1 MTAGAGCAWTASSNN
16 PWITVTSGSSGSG
29 AGTVG
34 YSVASNSG
42 SARTGTITIAG
53 QTFTVS
59 QQTPPVSSNNYWIP
73 VATHSGGQLGSQWR
87 TDIGLNCAGAS
98 AASATLTFSH
108 PAGASSIVRTINIAA
123 GQQVVLRDVVGQT
136 FGVATGKGPIQIG
149 STQPLVVTSRT
160 FNDTPQ
166 GTFGQDYDGFSA
178 AGGLTAGES
187 AVIGQLAQKD
197 PYRSSIGITNMGT
210 INAVIGVTLCDGNGT
225 ALTTFDVTVA
235 PGAFWQE
242 ESFKIRIARNDLD
255 TCYAKITV
263 KSGSG
268 ILAHA
273 SLVDGRTNDPTT
285 FWAKSVQATP
295 SGGSIT
301 GRWSIE
307 FTLSGY
313 LFPMTVNLTQQ
324 GTSITGDIV
333 FTDGSGYTP
342 ILSTSNIVGQN
353 FSIFWPLV
361 GASYVF
367 EFRGTVTSDF
377 QSMSGSVYSDGSYRT
392 TFTGHKT
399 SSSGVAQD
407 LLRTPPQVSS
417 STNSRPGCKPQ
428 LIPRSH
434 ISTIL
439 TMTA

>member
-1 MTAGAGCAWTASSNN
+1 MGRVHVFNQPDEHERRSRGRERQRKRDRWRRLRAWTASSNN

-59 QQTPPVSSNNYWIP
+59 QQTPQVSSNNYWIP

-98 AASATLTFSH
+98 AASATLTFY

-136 FGVATGKGPIQIG
+136 FGVATGKGPIQIS

-178 AGGLTAGES
+178 AGGSTAGES

-268 ILAHA
+268 TPRACLF
-273 SLVDGRTNDPTT
+273 GR
-285 FWAKSVQATP
+285 
-295 SGGSIT
+295 
-301 GRWSIE
+301 R
-307 FTLSGY
+307 
-313 LFPMTVNLTQQ
+313 
-324 GTSITGDIV
+324 
-333 FTDGSGYTP
+333 
-342 ILSTSNIVGQN
+342 
-353 FSIFWPLV
+353 
-361 GASYVF
+361 
-367 EFRGTVTSDF
+367 
-377 QSMSGSVYSDGSYRT
+377 
-392 TFTGHKT
+392 
-399 SSSGVAQD
+399 
-407 LLRTPPQVSS
+407 
-417 STNSRPGCKPQ
+417 
-428 LIPRSH
+428 
-434 ISTIL
+434 
-439 TMTA
+439 